1 MATEFWW
8 LAAAAEPVVTAAMT
22 AGNKNQMKRFIWC
35 GLVVNCRAL
44 TSVSTSVSH
53 ANALCR

>member
-22 AGNKNQMKRFIWC
+22 AGNKNQMKRFI
-35 GLVVNCRAL
+35 
-44 TSVSTSVSH
+44 
-53 ANALCR
+53 